1 MPRHTPADLDR
12 IANAVRDAGRSRLD
26 HRERTAGVDLSA
38 DAIAARR
45 EAGGAGLT
53 GRELAGR
60 ARDTFNRAK
69 QLRTVANRRMGK
81 RAVRAAE
88 QADKALL
95 TAAAQIRL
103 AQLTP
108 LDRGY
113 LHALSLDKIQ
123 TVQAE
128 VSRAFDQD
136 AGALAVDTHRRIED
150 QKMRVRAEAGRL

>member
-12 IANAVRDAGRSRLD
+12 IDAAVRDAGRSKLD
-26 HRERTAGVDLSA
+26 HRERTAAVDLSTP
-38 DAIAARR
+38 AIAARR

-53 GRELAGR
+53 GRELAGH

-69 QLRTVANRRMGK
+69 QLRMVANRRMGK
-81 RAVRAAE
+81 RAARAAE
-88 QADKALL
+88 QADAALR

-128 VSRAFDQD
+128 VGRAFDQD
-136 AGALAVDTHRRIED
+136 AGALAVDTHRRIQD
-150 QKMRVRAEAGRL
+150 QKMRVRAEAGL